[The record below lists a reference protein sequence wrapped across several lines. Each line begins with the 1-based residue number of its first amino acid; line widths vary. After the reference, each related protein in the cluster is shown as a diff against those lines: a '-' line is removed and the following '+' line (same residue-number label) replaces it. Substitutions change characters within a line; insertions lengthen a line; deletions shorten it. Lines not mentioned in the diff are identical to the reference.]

1 MTVIVIDAALDPDIA
16 KRVSCRE
23 CGARLQYVPKDV
35 EEIIAKPSLWV
46 KFADTYYYI
55 KCPNC
60 GEQTRVR

>member
-16 KRVSCRE
+16 KRVSCRK

-35 EEIIAKPSLWV
+35 EEIIVWIQGV
-46 KFADTYYYI
+46 ADTYYYI

>member
-35 EEIIAKPSLWV
+35 LAAVQGGCIGGGV
-46 KFADTYYYI
+46 DTYYYI